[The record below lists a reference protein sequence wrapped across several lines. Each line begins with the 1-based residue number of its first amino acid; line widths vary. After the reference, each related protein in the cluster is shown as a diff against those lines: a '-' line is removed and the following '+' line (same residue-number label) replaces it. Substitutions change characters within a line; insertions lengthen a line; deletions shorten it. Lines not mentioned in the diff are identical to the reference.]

1 MGASLFPEHARELL
15 WVWTGRQIKARYKQT
30 VFGFGWAVF
39 QPLAL
44 SAVFAVVFSYLVHVP
59 SEGVPYPVFI
69 YSAMVPWTFFSRALS
84 AALPSIVGN
93 MSLVTKIY
101 FPREVLPIATVATQ
115 FVDYLCGLAVL
126 IGMLVYYRV
135 PVAPPLLLMP
145 VILVVQMT
153 LMIGL
158 ALAAAAANTFF
169 RDVNQMMPLLLQI
182 WMYACPIVY
191 PLSLVPSWLRPWYLL
206 NPMAG
211 IIDAYRQVIVKGAP
225 PDWQALG
232 TAAVVSVVIAIAGY
246 ATFKRLEDQF
256 ADVI

>member
-15 WVWTGRQIKARYKQT
+15 WVWTGREIKARYKQSL
-30 VFGFGWAVF
+30 FGFGWAVF

-44 SAVFAVVFSYLVHVP
+44 SAVFSVVFSYVVHVP
-59 SEGVPYPVFI
+59 SEGVPYPIFI
-69 YSAMVPWTFFSRALS
+69 YAAMLPWTFFARALT
-84 AALPSIVGN
+84 AALPSIVAN
-93 MSLVTKIY
+93 RNLVTKIY
-101 FPREVLPIATVATQ
+101 FPREVLPIATLATH

-126 IGMLVYYRV
+126 LAMMVYYRV
-135 PVAPPLLLMP
+135 SPAPTVLFLP
-145 VILVVQMT
+145 VILAVQLT

-158 ALAAAAANTFF
+158 ALGAAAANTFF
-169 RDVNQMMPLLLQI
+169 RDVNQMFPLLLQI

-191 PLSLVPSWLRPWYLL
+191 PLSLVPPWLRRWYLL

-211 IIDAYRQVIVKGAP
+211 IIDANRQVVVNGAL
-225 PDWQALG
+225 PDWQAFG
-232 TAAVVSVVIAIAGY
+232 VATVVSVAVAIAGY